1 MQTENIEKRNQKM
14 IGLFNQLSPT
24 TTQNNKERNVKG
36 FATGFG
42 NLAGNNKML
51 QKSAKD
57 FDTHE
62 VLCLDT
68 LNSNP
73 PRMVHWG
80 MDQYFTLNLFINHKH
95 SKRKTSFLYWI
106 LGFYLDIDGMRLNG
120 KKITDPEVAK
130 EELYKE
136 FERAGIKKPD
146 LLVHTSTNPSV
157 RTQCIWLIDPL
168 PVRNE
173 FGELREDRLNWWKHT
188 NNAIALNLEQVES
201 NLELD
206 IDKSV
211 VGDPVRYLRLPYSI
225 NQKTGETVKVLDN
238 NISDKRHLLEDKWL
252 NDLRQ
257 KYYKYI
263 NENKNCY
270 YNTTKNYDILEH
282 PQIKAIM
289 QGVPKGYRNT
299 AQYALMTIYES
310 LGYSQDEI
318 LEKLYEFN
326 DKCKPKDKKRD
337 IRSVLRGYGK
347 DRGLNIAIIADTAN
361 ASYGSTEKDFKAD
374 VRLLSLYNIAKGG
387 SKPKKKGKKNKKAYE
402 VLEKLYPVIK
412 DYIKYNQTMLPNLKT
427 LSEMVKG
434 ITYNDL
440 RNQFRTIKDFL
451 KELDIYL
458 LFNQSTNMFLIFRS
472 VADFNTYMYGIME
485 LTETDSIN
493 KAQRVIYEFRKCLF
507 KLSNYNFINVIK
519 AYNKGIHS
527 YLYYQLLVNNYILY
541 LERGSPKKQEK
552 RVIKPDKKLST
563 VFKKAV

>member
-1 MQTENIEKRNQKM
+1 MKIRNKKM
-14 IGLFNQLSPT
+14 IKLFNQISPKKT
-24 TTQNNKERNVKG
+24 RNNKERNTDG
-36 FATGFG
+36 FAMGLG
-42 NLAGNNKML
+42 NLAGNNKMI
-51 QKSAKD
+51 KDSAKD

-68 LNSNP
+68 LNTKP
-73 PRMVHWG
+73 TRMVNWG
-80 MDQYFTLNLFINHKH
+80 MDQYFTLNLFINHKY
-95 SKRKTSFLYWI
+95 SKRKTSYLYWI
-106 LGFYLDIDGMRLNG
+106 LGFYLDIDGMKLNG
-120 KKITDPEVAK
+120 EDITDPKIAK

-173 FGELREDRLNWWKHT
+173 FGELKEDKLNWWKHT
-188 NNAIALNLEQVES
+188 NNAVALNLEQVNS

-211 VGDPVRYLRLPYSI
+211 VGDPVRYLRLPYSV
-225 NQKTGETVKVLDN
+225 NQKTNQTVKILDN

-252 NDLRQ
+252 NDLRE

-282 PQIKAIM
+282 EQVKAIL
-289 QGVPKGYRNT
+289 QGVPEGYRNT

-310 LGYSQDEI
+310 LGYSQDKI

-337 IRSVLRGYGK
+337 IRSILRGYGK

-361 ASYGSTEKDFKAD
+361 ASFGGGDKEFKPD

-387 SKPKKKGKKNKKAYE
+387 RKVKKEGKKNQKAYDI
-402 VLEKLYPVIK
+402 LGNLYPVIK
-412 DYIKYNQTMLPNLKT
+412 NYIKHNQTILPNLKT
-427 LSEMVKG
+427 LSN
-434 ITYNDL
+434 ITDNVSYNDL
-440 RNQFRTIKDFL
+440 RNHFRTIRNFL
-451 KELDIYL
+451 KELNIYL
-458 LFNQSTNMFLIFRS
+458 VYNSSRKVYMIFRS
-472 VADFNTYMYGIME
+472 VADFNNYMYGIME
-485 LTETDSIN
+485 LTQTDNLN
-493 KAQRVIYEFRKCLF
+493 KAQKVIYKFRINLI
-507 KLSNYNFINVIK
+507 KLSNNNYINILK
-519 AYNKGIHS
+519 AFKKGIYS
-527 YLYYQLLVNNYILY
+527 YLYWQLFINNYILY
-541 LERGSPKKQEK
+541 LERGSPVKITEN
-552 RVIKPDKKLST
+552 RFINDLKKLST
-563 VFKKAV
+563 ISKKSA